1 MEGDAGA
8 SRLTPN
14 DPDDSSSEVTAE
26 DSTESEVGTDQTS
39 TEVTA
44 EDSASEVTAEDSA
57 ESESGTDPAGTAE
70 VGTDQTSTEVTAEDS
85 ASEVTAE
92 DSAESESGTDPAGT
106 AEVGTDQ
113 TSTEVTAEDSSSDVT
128 AEDSAESE
136 SGTDP
141 ASTAEVGTDQT
152 STEVTAED
160 SAESELTESDVEDS
174 AESPEAADDARAASR
189 LGRGWLVGI
198 AAALVVLAGG
208 VGAGGAWALIQ
219 HHDSVITARH
229 DAAAVEAAK
238 TCVAATQAPDTATM
252 AASAQKIIEC
262 GAGAFRSQ
270 AILYSSLLVEAYQ
283 AANAHVEVSDLRA
296 AVERNN
302 ADGSIE
308 VLVPMRVKVTNSETQ
323 NQEAGYRLRVTMVSD
338 DGQYR
343 ISKLDQ
349 VAR

>member
-14 DPDDSSSEVTAE
+14 DPADSSSSEVEAE
-26 DSTESEVGTDQTS
+26 DSAS
-39 TEVTA
+39 EVTA

-57 ESESGTDPAGTAE
+57 ESESGTD
-70 VGTDQTSTEVTAEDS
+70 QTSTAESGIEQTSTAED
-85 ASEVTAE
+85 AV
-92 DSAESESGTDPAGT
+92 DP
-106 AEVGTDQ
+106 
-113 TSTEVTAEDSSSDVT
+113 
-128 AEDSAESE
+128 
-136 SGTDP
+136 
-141 ASTAEVGTDQT
+141 
-152 STEVTAED
+152 
-160 SAESELTESDVEDS
+160 ELTESDAEDL
-174 AESPEAADDARAASR
+174 AESSEPVDDPHANSR
-189 LGRGWLVGI
+189 LGRGWLIGI
-198 AAALVVLAGG
+198 AAALVALAGG
-208 VGAGGAWALIQ
+208 VGAGGYLALRS

-229 DAAAVEAAK
+229 DVAAVEAAK

-302 ADGSIE
+302 PDGSIE

-323 NQEAGYRLRVTMVSD
+323 NQEAGYRLRVTMVPD
-338 DGQYR
+338 EGQYR

>member
-14 DPDDSSSEVTAE
+14 DPDDSSS
-26 DSTESEVGTDQTS
+26 
-39 TEVTA
+39 
-44 EDSASEVTAEDSA
+44 SEVTAEDSA
-57 ESESGTDPAGTAE
+57 HSPVDAEHEATA
-70 VGTDQTSTEVTAEDS
+70 D
-85 ASEVTAE
+85 
-92 DSAESESGTDPAGT
+92 DSAESEDP
-106 AEVGTDQ
+106 VVD
-113 TSTEVTAEDSSSDVT
+113 
-128 AEDSAESE
+128 
-136 SGTDP
+136 
-141 ASTAEVGTDQT
+141 
-152 STEVTAED
+152 
-160 SAESELTESDVEDS
+160 ELTESDADELG
-174 AESPEAADDARAASR
+174 EQADDSRGASR
-189 LGRGWLVGI
+189 LGRGWLIGI

-208 VGAGGAWALIQ
+208 IGAGGYLALRSHQ
-219 HHDSVITARH
+219 DSRTIARH
-229 DAAAVEAAK
+229 DVAAVEAAK

-302 ADGSIE
+302 PDGSVE

-323 NQEAGYRLRVTMVSD
+323 NQEAGYRLRVTMVLD
-338 DGQYR
+338 EGQYR